1 MENSANVNDISI
13 SPMYFMG
20 RFFWNILRWFFLIS
34 IAFIILYP
42 LMYMLSMSFRSA
54 SDFFDVTVVWI
65 PKSFTLGNFRR
76 VIFEMDL
83 YEPMTHTFLLSSL
96 CTALQLFVTSLA
108 GYSFAR
114 YRFRGSNLLFA
125 FVLVTIMMPQQMVSI
140 PVYILMKNLDFFGVI
155 HAITGSPSPVNLL
168 NSYWSF
174 LLPAALGQG
183 LRAGLFILI
192 FRQFYR
198 GLPTELEE
206 AAMIDGCGHARTYF
220 SIMLPNARTPLIICG
235 TFSFVWYWGDYFTPY
250 VFFVTIRTL
259 AVQLMDF
266 HFILDKYLPLAQ
278 HNFYYKIPLKQAA
291 CIFSILPLI
300 ALFIVTQRFFTK
312 GIDKTGIVG

>member
-1 MENSANVNDISI
+1 MYYIGKLIWNVLRWFILISI
-13 SPMYFMG
+13 S
-20 RFFWNILRWFFLIS
+20 
-34 IAFIILYP
+34 FIILYP
-42 LMYMLSMSFRSA
+42 LIYMLSMSVRSS

-65 PKSFTLGNFRR
+65 PNNFTLDNFRR
-76 VIFEMDL
+76 VLFEIEL
-83 YEPMTHTFLLSSL
+83 YIPMLHTFLLSTF
-96 CTALQLFVTSLA
+96 CTFLQLFVTSLA

-114 YRFRGSNLLFA
+114 YKFKGRNFLFA
-125 FVLVTIMMPQQMVSI
+125 LVLVTIMMPSQMVSI
-140 PVYILMKNLDFFGVI
+140 PNYIMMKNLDFFGI
-155 HAITGSPSPVNLL
+155 IRLITGSPSPINLL
-168 NSYWSF
+168 NSYLSF

-198 GLPTELEE
+198 GLPVELEE
-206 AAMIDGCGHARTYF
+206 AAMIDGCGHTKTYF

-266 HFILDKYLPLAQ
+266 HFILDKYLPLSQ

-291 CIFSILPLI
+291 CIISIIPLI
-300 ALFIVTQRFFTK
+300 LLFVLTQRFFVK